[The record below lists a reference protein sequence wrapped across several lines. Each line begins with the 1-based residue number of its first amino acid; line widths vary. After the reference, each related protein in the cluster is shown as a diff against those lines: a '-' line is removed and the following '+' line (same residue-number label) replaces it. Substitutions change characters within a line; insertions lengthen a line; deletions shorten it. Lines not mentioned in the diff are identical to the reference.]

1 MPENHLKPLV
11 YDQNITGK
19 STKWPKSTSK
29 RRNDAKKQQ
38 KRQKT
43 SQKFTLKWP
52 KPTFPC
58 YTEAHLENQGG
69 PLAALACELR
79 SRGAPL
85 VFSVGFGNILFL
97 PARIRFTPNPPPQK
111 TVYPYPTIPHPL
123 DSGFTPTPTP
133 TPYKTEN
140 RKIPTS
146 YMTGVIH
153 YPRPVH
159 RKSPL
164 LKHEG
169 SLHPLG
175 NRVN

>member
-85 VFSVGFGNILFL
+85 VFSVGFGNIF
-97 PARIRFTPNPPPQK
+97 IPPPWK
-111 TVYPYPTIPHPL
+111 AARPYPDPP
-123 DSGFTPTPTP
+123 S
-133 TPYKTEN
+133 KA
-140 RKIPTS
+140 
-146 YMTGVIH
+146 GVIP

-164 LKHEG
+164 LKHE
-169 SLHPLG
+169 
-175 NRVN
+175 